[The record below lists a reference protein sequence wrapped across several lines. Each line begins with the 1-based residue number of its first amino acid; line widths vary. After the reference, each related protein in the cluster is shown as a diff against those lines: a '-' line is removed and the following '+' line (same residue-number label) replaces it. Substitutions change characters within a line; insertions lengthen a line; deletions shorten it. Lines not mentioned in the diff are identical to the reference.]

1 MTNQT
6 SMLKDAELDLVVGGM
21 DRNYKECVNGTKAGG
36 GAGVY
41 PNNVECEGGLT
52 NADVYKAFFDGIRI
66 GLGK

>member
-1 MTNQT
+1 MTDIREL
-6 SMLKDAELDLVVGGM
+6 SIAELDAVSGGM

-52 NADVYKAFFDGIRI
+52 NRDVYSAFFDGIQI